1 MSAVK
6 CSVIYGSNNFVED
19 NEMSRVGK
27 QPIEVPGG
35 VDVSIKDRTVT
46 VKGAKGELTFE
57 FSPLVEV
64 VQEKNEITVN
74 RVNETKEARAMH
86 GTVRSIISNMIIGVR
101 DGYKKELEISGV
113 GFRAQLQGNVVNM
126 TLGYSHPIN
135 YEIPDGIQV
144 TVPDATKIVVEGC
157 DKQMVGQVSAR
168 LRGFYPA
175 EPYKG
180 KGIKYK
186 GEQIRRKAGKTVA

>member
-1 MSAVK
+1 
-6 CSVIYGSNNFVED
+6 
-19 NEMSRVGK
+19 MSRVGK